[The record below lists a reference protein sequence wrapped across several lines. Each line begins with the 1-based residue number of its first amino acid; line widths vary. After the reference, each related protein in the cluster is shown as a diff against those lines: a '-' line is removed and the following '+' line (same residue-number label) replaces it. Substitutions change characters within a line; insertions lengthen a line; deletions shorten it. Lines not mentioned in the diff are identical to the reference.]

1 LGNNGYIKGISWYYS
16 NMMGNIL
23 GIYNRDI
30 KGNINNKL
38 DRNGDLIVLIC
49 GELLATIMDIKRE

>member
-1 LGNNGYIKGISWYYS
+1 
-16 NMMGNIL
+16 MMGNIL